1 MLKNLYRFEKLKLFQ
16 VVRTSTTLTRF
27 NRHLASHNLVW
38 AKTFQTECHVF
49 VGSRKD
55 SLSNYIK
62 FHLTMIFAFRTL
74 PPIYVKT
81 HSKQLQLY
89 LECYHKMLKMEKKKT
104 IEQKEQSWWKRTPSL
119 PCLMGNRKNTIFLVS
134 CSVLETGGYS
144 HFKMLSETSKAQ
156 KTSIKKSK
164 TCSWG

>member
-1 MLKNLYRFEKLKLFQ
+1 MLKNLYGFEKLKLFQ

-62 FHLTMIFAFRTL
+62 FHLTMIFAFRTI
-74 PPIYVKT
+74 PTIYVKT
-81 HSKQLQLY
+81 YNKQLKL
-89 LECYHKMLKMEKKKT
+89 LKRKFLLNKCYHKMLKMEKKKT

-134 CSVLETGGYS
+134 CSILETGG
-144 HFKMLSETSKAQ
+144 
-156 KTSIKKSK
+156 
-164 TCSWG
+164 

>member
-1 MLKNLYRFEKLKLFQ
+1 MLKNLYGFEKLKLFQ

-74 PPIYVKT
+74 PTICVKT
-81 HSKQLQLY
+81 QNKQLKLFLLY
-89 LECYHKMLKMEKKKT
+89 VT
-104 IEQKEQSWWKRTPSL
+104 IKCWKWKR
-119 PCLMGNRKNTIFLVS
+119 RKQ
-134 CSVLETGGYS
+134 
-144 HFKMLSETSKAQ
+144 LSR
-156 KTSIKKSK
+156 KSK
-164 TCSWG
+164 VGGRGRLLCHVSWEIEKTQYFW